1 MSIVW
6 LGKSNSRALLR
17 PFGMTQHDRL
27 THTYAVGE
35 TGVGK
40 TTFLEGMI
48 LQDIAA
54 ARGCMFIDPHGDA
67 VRSISRRIP
76 EGHDNRVIRIDLSD
90 PALRHGYNPLT
101 RVSAAY
107 RPLLASGLMAV
118 MKKMWS
124 DAWGVR
130 MEHILRNTLLALL
143 DQREAQMPDIL
154 LMLGDK
160 RFRYHAIKNIEN
172 EQVLAFWTKEFPA
185 YPARFVADAIQ
196 PIQNKVGA
204 FLADPRLRRFVCP
217 DGRGLRFREIMDEGK
232 VVLVNLSKGILG
244 EDSAGTLGGMVVTAV
259 GLAGLS
265 RADASVANR
274 RPFFLYLD
282 EFQNVTTLAMVE
294 MLSELRKYGVGLVMA
309 HQYLAQLEPDIRHA
323 VLGNAGTI
331 ISFRVGAEDAHVM
344 ARQFEPVFLPIDLMN
359 LPNRHMYL
367 RLMIDGAPSKP
378 FSAITMSPDEALRLQ
393 SERADSLL
401 H

>member
-1 MSIVW
+1 MHW
-6 LGKSNSRALLR
+6 R
-17 PFGMTQHDRL
+17 DRL
-27 THTYAVGE
+27 SHIYAIGE

-40 TTFLEGMI
+40 TTFLQGLI
-48 LQDIAA
+48 RQDIAA
-54 ARGCMFIDPHGDA
+54 GIGCAFIDPHGDVAKEILASVPEHRRDA
-67 VRSISRRIP
+67 VAY
-76 EGHDNRVIRIDLSD
+76 IDIAD
-90 PALRHGYNPLT
+90 PALAFGYNPLT
-101 RVSAAY
+101 HVSAPY
-107 RPLLASGLMAV
+107 RSLVASGLMAV

-143 DQREAQMPDIL
+143 DQPEAQLPDVL

-172 EQVLAFWTKEFPA
+172 EQVREFWTKEFPA
-185 YPARFVADAIQ
+185 YQARFVADAIQ

-217 DGRGLRFREIMDEGK
+217 EGRGLRFREIMDEGR
-232 VVLVNLSKGILG
+232 VVLVNLSKGVLG
-244 EDSAGTLGGMVVTAV
+244 EDSASTLGGLLVTAI
-259 GLAGLS
+259 GLAALS
-265 RADASVANR
+265 RADVPEIER
-274 RPFFLYLD
+274 RPFFLHLD
-282 EFQNVTTLAMVE
+282 EFQNVTTLAMAE

-344 ARQFEPVFLPIDLMN
+344 ARQFEPAFEPIDLMN
-359 LPNRHMYL
+359 LPNRHFYL
-367 RLMIDGAPSKP
+367 RLMIDGAPSTP
-378 FSAITMSPDEALRLQ
+378 FSAVTLSPEKALAAQ
-393 SERADSLL
+393 AERWAA
-401 H
+401 

>member
-1 MSIVW
+1 MF
-6 LGKSNSRALLR
+6 R
-17 PFGMTQHDRL
+17 PFALQQQDRL
-27 THTYAVGE
+27 THTYVVGE

-40 TTFLEGMI
+40 TTFLEGLI

-54 ARGCMFIDPHGDA
+54 GRGCMFIDPHGDA
-67 VRSISRRIP
+67 VRSISRHIP
-76 EGHDNRVIRIDLSD
+76 EGRSESAIRIDLGNPEQS
-90 PALRHGYNPLT
+90 HGYNPLT
-101 RVSAAY
+101 RVSAPY
-107 RPLLASGLMAV
+107 RPLVASGLMAV

-143 DQREAQMPDIL
+143 DQPEAQLPDVL
-154 LMLGDK
+154 NMLGDK
-160 RFRYHAIKNIEN
+160 RFRYRAIKNIEN
-172 EQVLAFWTKEFPA
+172 EQVRAFWTKEFPA

-217 DGRGLRFREIMDEGK
+217 EGRGLRFREIMDEGR
-232 VVLVNLSKGILG
+232 VVLVNLSKGVLG
-244 EDSAGTLGGMVVTAV
+244 EDSASTLGGMLVTAV

-265 RADASVANR
+265 RADTSTANR

-294 MLSELRKYGVGLVMA
+294 MLSELRKYGVGLIMA

-331 ISFRVGAEDAHVM
+331 IAFRVGAEDAPVM
-344 ARQFEPVFLPIDLMN
+344 ARQFEPAFAPIDLMN

-367 RLMIDGAPSKP
+367 RLMIDGAPSPP
-378 FSAITMSPDEALRLQ
+378 FSAVTLSPEEALRLQ
-393 SERADSLL
+393 AERL
-401 H
+401 HAPAH

>member
-1 MSIVW
+1 MTLLII
-6 LGKSNSRALLR
+6 GKTDSRAILK
-17 PFGMTQHDRL
+17 PFGILSRDRL
-27 THTYAVGE
+27 NHTYVVGE

-40 TTFLEGMI
+40 TTFLEGML

-54 ARGCMFIDPHGDA
+54 GNGCMFIDPHGDA
-67 VRSISRRIP
+67 VRAIASRIP
-76 EGHDNRVIRIDLSD
+76 ESKRANVTHIDLSD
-90 PALRHGYNPLT
+90 PTLTIGYNPLT
-101 RVSAAY
+101 RVSAPY
-107 RPLLASGLMAV
+107 RPLVASGLMAV
-118 MKKMWS
+118 MKKMWA

-130 MEHILRNTLLALL
+130 MEHFLRNTLLALL
-143 DQREAQMPDIL
+143 DQPEAQLPDVPR
-154 LMLGDK
+154 MLGDK
-160 RFRYHAIKNIEN
+160 RFRYAAVRNIEN
-172 EQVLAFWTKEFPA
+172 EQVRVFWTKEFLA
-185 YPARFVADAIQ
+185 YPERLVADAIQ
-196 PIQNKVGA
+196 PIHNKIGA
-204 FLADPRLRRFVCP
+204 FLSDPRLRRFVCP
-217 DGRGLRFREIMDEGK
+217 EGRGLRFREVMDEGK

-244 EDSAGTLGGMVVTAV
+244 EDSASTLGGMLVTAV

-265 RADASVANR
+265 RADTSIANR

-331 ISFRVGAEDAHVM
+331 ISFRVGAEDAYVM
-344 ARQFEPVFLPIDLMN
+344 ARQFEPVFEPIDLMN

-378 FSAITMSPDEALRLQ
+378 FSAVTISPGEALRLQ
-393 SERADSLL
+393 VERQPRP